1 MTVVK
6 FKTEPLAL
14 YLNSLVAMSTLL
26 TMVLWLVLGDLALG
40 SGPQISP
47 LTLLS
52 LFIIVAIRLAQTC
65 LGTWSK
71 PMSLAL
77 LGLVACGNMSSL
89 SMSLLIPDLFLKAT
103 PDLVPTYWM
112 TSVGLI
118 IFCLYEVFL
127 LLRTHTQKFYIIDDI
142 LLLLVLF
149 PGGLSLLGYS
159 LGVQAYTVSTLDP
172 RSGVSLLEIIFM
184 ATTTLP
190 AVLAN
195 PNLYLW
201 SFLKQGRRNQIIFA
215 ILFFNQY
222 VVAFLVGILFRS
234 PEMSPNDIGLELF
247 VMLSGFLATLL
258 FLIVHSQNESNAR
271 ATSCN

>member
-1 MTVVK
+1 
-6 FKTEPLAL
+6 
-14 YLNSLVAMSTLL
+14 
-26 TMVLWLVLGDLALG
+26 
-40 SGPQISP
+40 
-47 LTLLS
+47 
-52 LFIIVAIRLAQTC
+52 
-65 LGTWSK
+65 
-71 PMSLAL
+71 
-77 LGLVACGNMSSL
+77 
-89 SMSLLIPDLFLKAT
+89 
-103 PDLVPTYWM
+103 
-112 TSVGLI
+112 
-118 IFCLYEVFL
+118 
-127 LLRTHTQKFYIIDDI
+127 
-142 LLLLVLF
+142 LLLVLF

-258 FLIVHSQNESNAR
+258 FLIVHSQNES
-271 ATSCN
+271 TT